1 MSYIRL
7 TLTRPPPGRLAE
19 VRQHYEQIVAHV
31 ATLPGFIA
39 GWVVV
44 PGHGDGEVGRL
55 TVWETAAAANRAAND
70 PHAMALHAQIQF
82 AVSNTPDGAW
92 DRSFDTDRPVSPS
105 AAMHE
110 LDPTALAQSVDAFFR
125 HGTP

>member
-19 VRQHYEQIVAHV
+19 VRQHYERIVAHV
-31 ATLPGFIA
+31 ATLPGFVT

-44 PGHGDGEVGRL
+44 PGHADGEVGRL

-70 PHAMALHAQIQF
+70 PHAMALHAQVQF
-82 AVSNTPDGAW
+82 AVSSTLNSEW
-92 DRSFDTDRPVSPS
+92 DRSFETAGSVSPTE
-105 AAMHE
+105 AGDE
-110 LDPTALAQSVDAFFR
+110 LDPAALAQSVDAFFAR
-125 HGTP
+125 RTP